1 MTKLLKYMK
10 GNRIIAVLA
19 PLFKMLEAT
28 LELIVPLIIAEIVDS
43 GIIPKNKDYV
53 IKLSIQL
60 IILGAVGLIF
70 SITAQYFAAKAAVST
85 VKKLRHAAYEKVTSL
100 SFSGLDKAGTST
112 LITRLTSDMDSVQN
126 GINLTLRILLRSPFV
141 VLGACIMAF
150 RVDRHTSL
158 IFFIAVPVLSLII
171 FAVMAVTIPLYKK
184 IRETVDKS
192 LLLVRENITGV
203 RVIRA
208 FCSEEKA
215 VEEFKENNDILT
227 GIQLFTG
234 RISALLNPMTCVIV
248 NLAIA
253 ALIYTG
259 AVRVNKGLLTTGAV
273 IALYNYLSQILVE
286 LIKLANLIVTVTKS
300 FACGKRINALLEMQ
314 DEENEAAPAD
324 DEKSNSYIEFKNVSF
339 SYSGNSENS
348 VSDISFTVNKGDR
361 IGIIGSTGSG
371 KTTLINLLCGYY
383 RPTRGTVFFKGIPLQ
398 NYDEKE
404 LRNCFALAE
413 QKAVIFKGTV
423 KSNLL
428 LGKKNASDEEI
439 IKALEIAQAADFV
452 NEKENGTDSITEQS
466 GRNFSGGQRQRLS
479 IARAVIKNAEVLIL
493 DDAFSALDYA
503 TEAQLKKELDKHCDA
518 TQFIVSQRAGSI
530 VNCDKII
537 VLEDGLAEIGTHDEL
552 LKKSSV
558 YKEIYCAQFEQE
570 DVVNA

>member
-53 IKLSIQL
+53 IRLSIQL

-70 SITAQYFAAKAAVST
+70 SITAQYFAAKTAVST

-126 GINLTLRILLRSPFV
+126 GINLTLRLLLRSPFV

-158 IFFIAVPVLSLII
+158 IFLIAVPVLSLII
-171 FAVMAVTIPLYKK
+171 YAVMAVTIPLYKI
-184 IRETVDKS
+184 IRETVDRS

-215 VEEFKENNDILT
+215 VEDFKENNDILT

-324 DEKSNSYIEFKNVSF
+324 DEKSNSYIEFRNVSF

-439 IKALEIAQAADFV
+439 NKALEIAQSADFV
-452 NEKENGTDSITEQS
+452 DEKEKGTDSITEQS

-503 TEAQLKKELDKHCDA
+503 TEAQLKKELDKYCDA

-530 VNCDKII
+530 INCDKII

-552 LKKSSV
+552 LEKSSV
-558 YKEIYCAQFEQE
+558 YKEIYYAQFEQE
-570 DVVNA
+570 GVVNA

>member
-53 IKLSIQL
+53 IRLSIQL

-70 SITAQYFAAKAAVST
+70 SITAQYFAAKTAVST

-126 GINLTLRILLRSPFV
+126 GINLTLRLLLRSPFV

-158 IFFIAVPVLSLII
+158 IFLIAVPVLSLII
-171 FAVMAVTIPLYKK
+171 YAVMAVTIPLYKI
-184 IRETVDKS
+184 IRETVDRS

-215 VEEFKENNDILT
+215 VEDFKENNDILT

-324 DEKSNSYIEFKNVSF
+324 DEKSNSYIEFRNVSF

-439 IKALEIAQAADFV
+439 NKALEIAQSADFV
-452 NEKENGTDSITEQS
+452 DEKEKGTDSITEQS

-503 TEAQLKKELDKHCDA
+503 TEAQLKKELDKYCDA

-530 VNCDKII
+530 INCDKII

-552 LKKSSV
+552 LEKSSV

-570 DVVNA
+570 GVVNA

>member
-53 IKLSIQL
+53 IRLSIQL

-70 SITAQYFAAKAAVST
+70 SITAQYFAAKTAVST